1 MTVLSDEAI
10 LSALDLGEL
19 EIDPFNKDNLTPNG
33 YDLTIKEIEIPNGD
47 KTSNGDLAIPP
58 GKRFAVSTKERIACG
73 PNLCAQLWLRTSWA
87 RKGIVCSFGKIDS
100 GFDGTLTLLGFNSS
114 EQNVILSID
123 VTFAQMVF
131 EVMTG
136 PASSLYSERSGNY
149 QNQDGITWSRK

>member
-73 PNLCAQLWLRTSWA
+73 PNLCAQLWLRTTWA

>member
-73 PNLCAQLWLRTSWA
+73 PNLCAQIWLRTSWA

>member
-73 PNLCAQLWLRTSWA
+73 QNLCAQLWLRTSWA

-149 QNQDGITWSRK
+149 QNQDGITWSKK

>member
-19 EIDPFNKDNLTPNG
+19 EIDPFNKDKLTPNG

-73 PNLCAQLWLRTSWA
+73 PNLCAQLWLRTTWA

-149 QNQDGITWSRK
+149 QNQDGITWSKK